1 MDAFSVFNN
10 PHKFMGASKPFAWG
24 FTLLGIG
31 IVVWGIYQ
39 GLYVVPAD
47 FRQGDAA
54 KIMFVHVPSSWLAL
68 FIYLFMASA
77 SFISFVWRS
86 PLADICAKSCAP
98 IGAVFTALCLFTGS
112 VWGKPMWGTWWE
124 WSDPRIVSVVIL
136 FFFYLGYMA
145 IWQAMET
152 PQKASRAAAILCMV
166 GAINLPVIHYSVEW
180 WNSLHQTTTFLT
192 DKEVTT
198 NEYKWPMY
206 ITIALGYLA
215 LFGGLTL
222 FNMRAEV
229 NLRRAEMLIQRRQ
242 VAA

>member
-1 MDAFSVFNN
+1 
-10 PHKFMGASKPFAWG
+10 
-24 FTLLGIG
+24 
-31 IVVWGIYQ
+31 
-39 GLYVVPAD
+39 
-47 FRQGDAA
+47 
-54 KIMFVHVPSSWLAL
+54 MFVHVPSSWLSL
-68 FIYLFMASA
+68 FIYLFMAAA

-166 GAINLPVIHYSVEW
+166 GAINLPIIHYSVEW

-192 DKEVTT
+192 DRQVTT
-198 NEYKWPMY
+198 SEYKWPMY
-206 ITIALGYLA
+206 ITFSLGYLA

>member
-1 MDAFSVFNN
+1 MDALSVFSN
-10 PHKFMGASKPFAWG
+10 PHKFMSASRPFAWG
-24 FTLLGIG
+24 FTALGVA

-39 GLYVVPAD
+39 GLYVVPPD

-54 KIMFVHVPSSWLAL
+54 KIMFVHVPSSWLSL
-68 FIYLFMASA
+68 FIYLFMAGA

-124 WSDPRIVSVVIL
+124 WSDPRIVSVVVM

-145 IWQAMET
+145 VWQAMET
-152 PQKASRAAAILCMV
+152 QQKAARAAAILCLV
-166 GAINLPVIHYSVEW
+166 GAINLPIVHFSVDW

-192 DKEVTT
+192 DKQVTT
-198 NEYKWPMY
+198 SEYKWPMY
-206 ITIALGYLA
+206 ITFTLGYLA

-222 FNMRAEV
+222 FKLLKM
-229 NLRRAEMLIQRRQ
+229 
-242 VAA
+242 

>member
-24 FTLLGIG
+24 FTLLGIA
-31 IVVWGIYQ
+31 IVAWGIYQ
-39 GLYVVPAD
+39 GLYVVPPD

-54 KIMFVHVPSSWLAL
+54 KIMFVHVPASWLTL
-68 FIYLFMASA
+68 FIYLFMAGA

-152 PQKASRAAAILCMV
+152 PQKASRAAA
-166 GAINLPVIHYSVEW
+166 
-180 WNSLHQTTTFLT
+180 
-192 DKEVTT
+192 
-198 NEYKWPMY
+198 
-206 ITIALGYLA
+206 
-215 LFGGLTL
+215 
-222 FNMRAEV
+222 
-229 NLRRAEMLIQRRQ
+229 
-242 VAA
+242 

>member
-1 MDAFSVFNN
+1 MDAFSVFSN
-10 PHKFMGASKPFAWG
+10 PHRFMAASRPFAWG
-24 FTLLGIG
+24 FTALGVA

-39 GLYVVPAD
+39 GLYVVPPD

-54 KIMFVHVPSSWLAL
+54 KIMFVHVPSSWLSL
-68 FIYLFMASA
+68 FIYLFMACA
-77 SFISFVWRS
+77 SVISFVWRS

-124 WSDPRIVSVVIL
+124 WSDPRIVSVVVM

-145 IWQAMET
+145 VWQAMET
-152 PQKASRAAAILCMV
+152 QQKAARAAAILCLV
-166 GAINLPVIHYSVEW
+166 GAINLPIIHYSVYW
-180 WNSLHQTTTFLT
+180 WNSLHQVSTFLT
-192 DKEVTT
+192 DKQVTT
-198 NEYKWPMY
+198 SEYKWPMY
-206 ITIALGYLA
+206 ITFTLGYLA

-229 NLRRAEMLIQRRQ
+229 NLRRAEMLMQRRQ
-242 VAA
+242 AA

>member
-1 MDAFSVFNN
+1 
-10 PHKFMGASKPFAWG
+10 
-24 FTLLGIG
+24 
-31 IVVWGIYQ
+31 
-39 GLYVVPAD
+39 
-47 FRQGDAA
+47 
-54 KIMFVHVPSSWLAL
+54 
-68 FIYLFMASA
+68 
-77 SFISFVWRS
+77 
-86 PLADICAKSCAP
+86 
-98 IGAVFTALCLFTGS
+98 
-112 VWGKPMWGTWWE
+112 
-124 WSDPRIVSVVIL
+124 VVIL

-206 ITIALGYLA
+206 ITFTLGYLA

>member
-1 MDAFSVFNN
+1 
-10 PHKFMGASKPFAWG
+10 MGASKPFAWG
-24 FTLLGIG
+24 FTLLGVA
-31 IVVWGIYQ
+31 IVGWGIYQ

-54 KIMFVHVPSSWLAL
+54 KIMFVHVPSSWLSL
-68 FIYLFMASA
+68 FIYLFMACA

-192 DKEVTT
+192 DRQVTT
-198 NEYKWPMY
+198 SEYKWPMY
-206 ITIALGYLA
+206 ITFTLGYLA